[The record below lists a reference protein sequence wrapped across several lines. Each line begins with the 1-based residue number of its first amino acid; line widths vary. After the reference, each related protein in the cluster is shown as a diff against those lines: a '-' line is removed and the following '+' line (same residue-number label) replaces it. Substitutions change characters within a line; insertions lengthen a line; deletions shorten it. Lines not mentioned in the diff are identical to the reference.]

1 MYGTASKLD
10 VNTFRYHQVEDKS
23 KRFAIHFWVK
33 TKPYKLHLF
42 APSKENTGHVFT
54 VKAWGKAKKKRELI
68 VLYHA
73 FGKCAKT
80 AGAAERKNGQ
90 VFIDR
95 NVGPG
100 KFTVN
105 HKVVFISPG
114 NGSLCG
120 YLVNRAKGLDSKPS
134 ARASRH
140 ITIF

>member
-1 MYGTASKLD
+1 MPLPA
-10 VNTFRYHQVEDKS
+10 
-23 KRFAIHFWVK
+23 AAAK
-33 TKPYKLHLF
+33 TKPKPYKLHLF

-120 YLVNRAKGLDSKPS
+120 YLVDRAKGLDSKPS